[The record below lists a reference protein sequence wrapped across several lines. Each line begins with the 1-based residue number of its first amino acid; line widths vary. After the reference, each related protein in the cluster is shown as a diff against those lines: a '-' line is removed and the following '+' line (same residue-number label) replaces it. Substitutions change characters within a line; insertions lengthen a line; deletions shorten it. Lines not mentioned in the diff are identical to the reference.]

1 MKKIFLSILFF
12 LNILTN
18 LFAENIKDFEIEGI
32 SIGDSALDHF
42 KKDQLINDE
51 NYYYKNKKYAGI
63 IWFDNLE
70 IYDDIQ
76 VTFDP
81 NDKNLKIVSVRGSLN
96 FKNDIQN
103 CYSKQ
108 NEIVSDLEEIFSNLK
123 KIEYEQPHEV
133 DKTGDSVGKAVD
145 LEFDNGDSVRVICM
159 DWSEKLSNEKN
170 WWDALNVTI
179 NSDKF
184 LNWLTNYAYN

>member
-1 MKKIFLSILFF
+1 M
-12 LNILTN
+12 
-18 LFAENIKDFEIEGI
+18 
-32 SIGDSALDHF
+32 
-42 KKDQLINDE
+42 
-51 NYYYKNKKYAGI
+51 
-63 IWFDNLE
+63 
-70 IYDDIQ
+70 
-76 VTFDP
+76 
-81 NDKNLKIVSVRGSLN
+81 RGSLN

-108 NEIVSDLEEIFSNLK
+108 NEIVSELEEIFSNLK
-123 KIEYEQPHEV
+123 KIEYEQPHDV